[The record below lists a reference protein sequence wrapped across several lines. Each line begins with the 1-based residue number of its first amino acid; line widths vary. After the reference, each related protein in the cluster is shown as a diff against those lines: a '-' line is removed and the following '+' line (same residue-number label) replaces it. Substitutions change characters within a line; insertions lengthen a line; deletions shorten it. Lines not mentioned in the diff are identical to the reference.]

1 MIEKEEIFE
10 KVKMIIE
17 DHVDLAMN
25 YDIQGSTKLKEELGC
40 DSLDGVEISMDLD
53 KAFGISTDDKD
64 IDAITNGTVNDI
76 VDMVESKLTQK
87 NKKS

>member
-53 KAFGISTDDKD
+53 KAFGIRTDDKD
-64 IDAITNGTVNDI
+64 IDVITNGTVRDI

>member
-53 KAFGISTDDKD
+53 KAFGIRTDDKD
-64 IDAITNGTVNDI
+64 IDAITNGMVSDI